1 MITSNVKDI
10 MEDRGITYVE
20 LERRT
25 GLSNHTITR
34 ARSDSIRECRLY
46 TLEVIAKALGVRI
59 FDLFDDGLGD
69 GEHWEEFPHVS
80 K

>member
-1 MITSNVKDI
+1 MISSNVKDI
-10 MEDRGITYVE
+10 MEDKGITYIE

-46 TLEVIAKALGVRI
+46 TLEAIAKALGVRTY
-59 FDLFDDGLGD
+59 DLYDDGLGD
-69 GEHWEEFPHVS
+69 GEDWEEFPRAG